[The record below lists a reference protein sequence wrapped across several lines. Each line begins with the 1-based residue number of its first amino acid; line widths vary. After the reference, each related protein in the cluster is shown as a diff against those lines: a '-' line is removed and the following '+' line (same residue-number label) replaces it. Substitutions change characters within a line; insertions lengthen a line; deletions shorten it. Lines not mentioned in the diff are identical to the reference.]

1 MALTSLLGDIVK
13 VVRGKGPGRVKID
26 NKVFQLHYRLTTFLF
41 LGFSILVTA
50 YNMLGEPVSCACAQC
65 GATSIPLN
73 VMNSHCWVTATYTV
87 PSDLQKDGFSSGSTN
102 LGPDRGRHEDRNYQ
116 TYYQWVPFMLVLHG
130 VLFYVPH
137 WLWTLSEDG
146 RMAAMVQDIRLP
158 VLDRGVLKARV
169 TNLAVYIR
177 QTMGTYQGYFIRFVI
192 CDALNVINVIA
203 TIYCIDKFLG
213 HKFLDYGNKVVQY
226 LSEGGEFSPF
236 TTTFPKQAKCEM
248 EFFGPTGSR
257 ASVDGLCV
265 LALNV
270 LNEKVYLVLW
280 FWLIFLAVLSSVV
293 FAGRLVLML
302 VRAFRVP
309 MLQHKAHFKF
319 GKDMAR
325 GVNSLQVGDF
335 FLLSLMARNMD
346 VTAFRLLL
354 KELAQEEFRR
364 SCSDM
369 DDEEEESDEEV
380 QPMKMRRR
388 NGARSNGTCDE

>member
-1 MALTSLLGDIVK
+1 MSL
-13 VVRGKGPGRVKID
+13 
-26 NKVFQLHYRLTTFLF
+26 
-41 LGFSILVTA
+41 
-50 YNMLGEPVSCACAQC
+50 
-65 GATSIPLN
+65 GA
-73 VMNSHCWVTATYTV
+73 
-87 PSDLQKDGFSSGSTN
+87 GSTN
-102 LGPDRGRHEDRNYQ
+102 LGPGPGRGRHEEREYQ
-116 TYYQWVPFMLVLHG
+116 TYYQWVPFMLALHG

-177 QTMGTYQGYFIRFVI
+177 QTMGTYQGYFVRFVI

-203 TIYCIDKFLG
+203 TIFCIDKFLG
-213 HKFLDYGNKVVQY
+213 HKFLDYGNNVVRY
-226 LSEGGEFSPF
+226 LSDGGKFSPF

-257 ASVDGLCV
+257 SSVDGLCV

-293 FAGRLVLML
+293 FVGRLVLML

-309 MLQHKAHFKF
+309 MLEHKAHYKF
-319 GKDMAR
+319 GKNMGR

-335 FLLSLMARNMD
+335 FLLSLIARNMD

-354 KELAQEEFRR
+354 QELAVEEFRR
-364 SCSDM
+364 SYSDM
-369 DDEEEESDEEV
+369 DDEDEDSDE
-380 QPMKMRRR
+380 QPMKMSSVTRR
-388 NGARSNGTCDE
+388 NAARSNGTCDD